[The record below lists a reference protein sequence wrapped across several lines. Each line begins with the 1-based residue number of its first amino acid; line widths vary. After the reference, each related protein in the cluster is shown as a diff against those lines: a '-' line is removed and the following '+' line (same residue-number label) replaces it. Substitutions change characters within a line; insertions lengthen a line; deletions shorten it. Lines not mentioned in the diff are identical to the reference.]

1 MGSNLRIV
9 IAKPGLDGH
18 DRGAKVVARTLRD
31 AGHEVIYTGLRRTA
45 KQIVETVRD
54 EDARFLGLSSL
65 SGAHNHLFPRVC
77 ELLIEEGLSDVI
89 VFGGGIIPED
99 DRPALFSSGIKAIF
113 GPGTPTNEILEFIDT
128 ASSMDDVGVGAKT
141 DWHWQSTAGGE
152 ILNLELI
159 NDAINGD
166 RRSLARTLSGIENGT
181 LNIMEIQQNADIPNR
196 IDSGNWKSL
205 AITGAPGV
213 GKSCL
218 IDKLLSIWAGSGMK
232 IALLAIDPSSPRTG
246 GALLG
251 DRVRITS
258 VDDDSLKENIY
269 IRSIATRK
277 SSGNVPLIVAD
288 MVEFLHMA
296 GWERVVIE
304 TVGSGQSEVR
314 CAAIADRIVVVEGP
328 ARGDGVQAEKAGLL
342 ELADAVI
349 VNKSDLKG
357 AEKHAEELLESFEL
371 GLGDVPPVML
381 TSALNE
387 TGISEAADAL
397 LDLPDTGRSVRA
409 RWRERLLAHY
419 ERKILESPDLEEI
432 LSLLAVGSISVDE
445 AINTLVGR

>member
-1 MGSNLRIV
+1 M
-9 IAKPGLDGH
+9 D
-18 DRGAKVVARTLRD
+18 
-31 AGHEVIYTGLRRTA
+31 
-45 KQIVETVRD
+45 
-54 EDARFLGLSSL
+54 LG
-65 SGAHNHLFPRVC
+65 
-77 ELLIEEGLSDVI
+77 
-89 VFGGGIIPED
+89 
-99 DRPALFSSGIKAIF
+99 
-113 GPGTPTNEILEFIDT
+113 
-128 ASSMDDVGVGAKT
+128 
-141 DWHWQSTAGGE
+141 Q
-152 ILNLELI
+152 I

-166 RRSLARTLSGIENGT
+166 RRSLARTLSAIENGSI
-181 LNIMEIQQNADIPNR
+181 NINDVKQNVKITNKLQAPNWR
-196 IDSGNWKSL
+196 SL

-218 IDKLLSIWAGSGMK
+218 IDKLLSIWAGSGLK

-258 VDDDSLKENIY
+258 VDDESLKDNIY

-288 MVEFLHMA
+288 MVDFLHMA

-349 VNKSDLKG
+349 VNKSDLSG

-371 GLGDVPPVML
+371 GLGDAPPVML

-387 TGISEAADAL
+387 NGVAEAASVL
-397 LDLPDTGRSVRA
+397 LDLPDSGRSVRA

-419 ERKILESPDLEEI
+419 ERKILESPKLDDI
-432 LSLLAVGSISVDE
+432 LSSLAIGSISIDD
-445 AINTLVGR
+445 ALSTLGGR

>member
-1 MGSNLRIV
+1 LN
-9 IAKPGLDGH
+9 
-18 DRGAKVVARTLRD
+18 
-31 AGHEVIYTGLRRTA
+31 
-45 KQIVETVRD
+45 
-54 EDARFLGLSSL
+54 
-65 SGAHNHLFPRVC
+65 
-77 ELLIEEGLSDVI
+77 
-89 VFGGGIIPED
+89 FG
-99 DRPALFSSGIKAIF
+99 
-113 GPGTPTNEILEFIDT
+113 
-128 ASSMDDVGVGAKT
+128 
-141 DWHWQSTAGGE
+141 
-152 ILNLELI
+152 LI

-181 LNIMEIQQNADIPNR
+181 LNIMEIQQNADIPHR
-196 IDSGNWKSL
+196 IDNGNWNSL

-218 IDKLLSIWAGSGMK
+218 IDKLLSIWAGSGLK

-258 VDDDSLKENIY
+258 VDDDSLKEKIY

-296 GWERVVIE
+296 GWDRVVIE

-349 VNKSDLKG
+349 VNKSDMKG

-381 TSALNE
+381 TSALNGA
-387 TGISEAADAL
+387 GISDAANML
-397 LDLPDTGRSVRA
+397 LHLPDTGRAVRA

-419 ERKILESPDLEEI
+419 ERKILESPDLDEI

-445 AINTLVGR
+445 AINTLGGR

>member
-1 MGSNLRIV
+1 M
-9 IAKPGLDGH
+9 D
-18 DRGAKVVARTLRD
+18 
-31 AGHEVIYTGLRRTA
+31 
-45 KQIVETVRD
+45 
-54 EDARFLGLSSL
+54 LG
-65 SGAHNHLFPRVC
+65 
-77 ELLIEEGLSDVI
+77 
-89 VFGGGIIPED
+89 
-99 DRPALFSSGIKAIF
+99 
-113 GPGTPTNEILEFIDT
+113 
-128 ASSMDDVGVGAKT
+128 
-141 DWHWQSTAGGE
+141 Q
-152 ILNLELI
+152 I

-166 RRSLARTLSGIENGT
+166 RRSLARTLSAIENGSI
-181 LNIMEIQQNADIPNR
+181 NINDVKQNVKITSKLQAPN
-196 IDSGNWKSL
+196 WQSL

-218 IDKLLSIWAGSGMK
+218 IDKLLSIWAGLGLK

-258 VDDDSLKENIY
+258 VDDESLKDNIY

-288 MVEFLHMA
+288 MVDFLHMA

-349 VNKSDLKG
+349 VNKSDLSG

-371 GLGDVPPVML
+371 GLGDAPPVML

-387 TGISEAADAL
+387 SGVAEAASVL
-397 LDLPDTGRSVRA
+397 LDLPDSGRSVRA

-419 ERKILESPDLEEI
+419 ERKILESPKLDDI
-432 LSLLAVGSISVDE
+432 LSSLAIGSISIDD
-445 AINTLVGR
+445 ALSTLGGR

>member
-1 MGSNLRIV
+1 M
-9 IAKPGLDGH
+9 D
-18 DRGAKVVARTLRD
+18 
-31 AGHEVIYTGLRRTA
+31 
-45 KQIVETVRD
+45 
-54 EDARFLGLSSL
+54 LG
-65 SGAHNHLFPRVC
+65 
-77 ELLIEEGLSDVI
+77 
-89 VFGGGIIPED
+89 
-99 DRPALFSSGIKAIF
+99 
-113 GPGTPTNEILEFIDT
+113 
-128 ASSMDDVGVGAKT
+128 
-141 DWHWQSTAGGE
+141 Q
-152 ILNLELI
+152 I

-166 RRSLARTLSGIENGT
+166 RRSLARTLSAIENGSI
-181 LNIMEIQQNADIPNR
+181 NINDVKQNVKITSKLQQPN
-196 IDSGNWKSL
+196 WQSL

-218 IDKLLSIWAGSGMK
+218 IDKLLSIWAGSGLK

-258 VDDDSLKENIY
+258 VDDESLKDNIY

-288 MVEFLHMA
+288 MVDFLHVA

-349 VNKSDLKG
+349 VNKSDLSG

-371 GLGDVPPVML
+371 GLGDAPPVML

-387 TGISEAADAL
+387 SGVDEAASVL
-397 LDLPDTGRSVRA
+397 LDLPDSGRSVRA

-419 ERKILESPDLEEI
+419 ERKILESPKLDDI
-432 LSLLAVGSISVDE
+432 LSSLAIGSISIDD
-445 AINTLVGR
+445 ALSTLGGR

>member
-1 MGSNLRIV
+1 MNL
-9 IAKPGLDGH
+9 G
-18 DRGAKVVARTLRD
+18 
-31 AGHEVIYTGLRRTA
+31 
-45 KQIVETVRD
+45 
-54 EDARFLGLSSL
+54 
-65 SGAHNHLFPRVC
+65 
-77 ELLIEEGLSDVI
+77 
-89 VFGGGIIPED
+89 
-99 DRPALFSSGIKAIF
+99 
-113 GPGTPTNEILEFIDT
+113 
-128 ASSMDDVGVGAKT
+128 
-141 DWHWQSTAGGE
+141 
-152 ILNLELI
+152 LI

-181 LNIMEIQQNADIPNR
+181 LNIMEIQQNADIPHR
-196 IDSGNWKSL
+196 IDTGNWKSL

-218 IDKLLSIWAGSGMK
+218 IDKLLSIWAGSGIK

-288 MVEFLHMA
+288 MVEFLHIA

-419 ERKILESPDLEEI
+419 ERKILESPDLDEV

-445 AINTLVGR
+445 AINTLGGQ

>member
-1 MGSNLRIV
+1 M
-9 IAKPGLDGH
+9 D
-18 DRGAKVVARTLRD
+18 
-31 AGHEVIYTGLRRTA
+31 
-45 KQIVETVRD
+45 
-54 EDARFLGLSSL
+54 LG
-65 SGAHNHLFPRVC
+65 
-77 ELLIEEGLSDVI
+77 
-89 VFGGGIIPED
+89 
-99 DRPALFSSGIKAIF
+99 
-113 GPGTPTNEILEFIDT
+113 
-128 ASSMDDVGVGAKT
+128 
-141 DWHWQSTAGGE
+141 Q
-152 ILNLELI
+152 I

-166 RRSLARTLSGIENGT
+166 RRSLARTLSAIENGSI
-181 LNIMEIQQNADIPNR
+181 NINDVKQNVKITNKLQAPN
-196 IDSGNWKSL
+196 WHSL

-218 IDKLLSIWAGSGMK
+218 IDKLLSIWAGSGLK

-258 VDDDSLKENIY
+258 VDDESLKDNIY

-288 MVEFLHMA
+288 MVDFLHMA

-349 VNKSDLKG
+349 VNKSDLSG

-371 GLGDVPPVML
+371 GLGDAPPVML

-387 TGISEAADAL
+387 SGVDEAASVL
-397 LDLPDTGRSVRA
+397 LDLPDSGRSVRA

-419 ERKILESPDLEEI
+419 ERKILESPKLDDI
-432 LSLLAVGSISVDE
+432 LSSLAIGSISIDD
-445 AINTLVGR
+445 ALSTLGGR

>member
-1 MGSNLRIV
+1 MNL
-9 IAKPGLDGH
+9 G
-18 DRGAKVVARTLRD
+18 
-31 AGHEVIYTGLRRTA
+31 
-45 KQIVETVRD
+45 
-54 EDARFLGLSSL
+54 
-65 SGAHNHLFPRVC
+65 
-77 ELLIEEGLSDVI
+77 
-89 VFGGGIIPED
+89 
-99 DRPALFSSGIKAIF
+99 
-113 GPGTPTNEILEFIDT
+113 
-128 ASSMDDVGVGAKT
+128 
-141 DWHWQSTAGGE
+141 
-152 ILNLELI
+152 LI

-181 LNIMEIQQNADIPNR
+181 LNIMEIQQNADIPHR

-218 IDKLLSIWAGSGMK
+218 IDKLLNIWAGSGMK

-288 MVEFLHMA
+288 MIEFLHMA

-387 TGISEAADAL
+387 TGISEAADTL

-445 AINTLVGR
+445 DVNTLGGQ

>member
-1 MGSNLRIV
+1 M
-9 IAKPGLDGH
+9 D
-18 DRGAKVVARTLRD
+18 
-31 AGHEVIYTGLRRTA
+31 
-45 KQIVETVRD
+45 
-54 EDARFLGLSSL
+54 LG
-65 SGAHNHLFPRVC
+65 
-77 ELLIEEGLSDVI
+77 
-89 VFGGGIIPED
+89 
-99 DRPALFSSGIKAIF
+99 
-113 GPGTPTNEILEFIDT
+113 
-128 ASSMDDVGVGAKT
+128 
-141 DWHWQSTAGGE
+141 Q
-152 ILNLELI
+152 I

-166 RRSLARTLSGIENGT
+166 RRSLARTLSAIENGSI
-181 LNIMEIQQNADIPNR
+181 NINDVKQNVKITNKLQPPN
-196 IDSGNWKSL
+196 WQSL

-218 IDKLLSIWAGSGMK
+218 IDKLLSIWAGSGLK

-258 VDDDSLKENIY
+258 VDDESLKDNIY

-288 MVEFLHMA
+288 MVDFLHVA

-349 VNKSDLKG
+349 VNKSDLSG

-371 GLGDVPPVML
+371 GLGDAPPVML

-387 TGISEAADAL
+387 SGVAEAASVL
-397 LDLPDTGRSVRA
+397 LDLPDSGRSVRA

-419 ERKILESPDLEEI
+419 ERKILESPKLDDI
-432 LSLLAVGSISVDE
+432 LSSLAIGSISIDD
-445 AINTLVGR
+445 ALSTLGGR

>member
-1 MGSNLRIV
+1 M
-9 IAKPGLDGH
+9 D
-18 DRGAKVVARTLRD
+18 
-31 AGHEVIYTGLRRTA
+31 
-45 KQIVETVRD
+45 
-54 EDARFLGLSSL
+54 LG
-65 SGAHNHLFPRVC
+65 
-77 ELLIEEGLSDVI
+77 
-89 VFGGGIIPED
+89 
-99 DRPALFSSGIKAIF
+99 
-113 GPGTPTNEILEFIDT
+113 
-128 ASSMDDVGVGAKT
+128 
-141 DWHWQSTAGGE
+141 Q
-152 ILNLELI
+152 I

-166 RRSLARTLSGIENGT
+166 RRSLARTLSAIENGSI
-181 LNIMEIQQNADIPNR
+181 NINDVKQNVKITNKLQAPN
-196 IDSGNWKSL
+196 WQSL

-218 IDKLLSIWAGSGMK
+218 IDKLLSIWAGSGLK

-258 VDDDSLKENIY
+258 VDDESLKDNIY

-288 MVEFLHMA
+288 MVDFLHVA

-349 VNKSDLKG
+349 VNKSDLSG

-371 GLGDVPPVML
+371 GLGDAPPVML

-387 TGISEAADAL
+387 NGVAEAASVL
-397 LDLPDTGRSVRA
+397 LDLPDSGRSVRA

-419 ERKILESPDLEEI
+419 ERKILESPKLDDI
-432 LSLLAVGSISVDE
+432 LSSLAIGSISIDD
-445 AINTLVGR
+445 ALSTLGGR

>member
-1 MGSNLRIV
+1 
-9 IAKPGLDGH
+9 
-18 DRGAKVVARTLRD
+18 
-31 AGHEVIYTGLRRTA
+31 
-45 KQIVETVRD
+45 
-54 EDARFLGLSSL
+54 
-65 SGAHNHLFPRVC
+65 
-77 ELLIEEGLSDVI
+77 
-89 VFGGGIIPED
+89 
-99 DRPALFSSGIKAIF
+99 
-113 GPGTPTNEILEFIDT
+113 
-128 ASSMDDVGVGAKT
+128 
-141 DWHWQSTAGGE
+141 
-152 ILNLELI
+152 LNLGLI

-166 RRSLARTLSGIENGT
+166 RRSLARALSGIENGT
-181 LNIMEIQQNADIPNR
+181 LKIMEIQQNADIPQIR
-196 IDSGNWKSL
+196 DTGNWNSL

-218 IDKLLSIWAGSGMK
+218 IDKLLSIWAGAGMK

-258 VDDDSLKENIY
+258 ADDDSIKENIY

-432 LSLLAVGSISVDE
+432 LSLLAAGSISVDE
-445 AINTLVGR
+445 AINTLGGR

>member
-1 MGSNLRIV
+1 MNL
-9 IAKPGLDGH
+9 G
-18 DRGAKVVARTLRD
+18 
-31 AGHEVIYTGLRRTA
+31 
-45 KQIVETVRD
+45 
-54 EDARFLGLSSL
+54 
-65 SGAHNHLFPRVC
+65 
-77 ELLIEEGLSDVI
+77 
-89 VFGGGIIPED
+89 
-99 DRPALFSSGIKAIF
+99 
-113 GPGTPTNEILEFIDT
+113 
-128 ASSMDDVGVGAKT
+128 
-141 DWHWQSTAGGE
+141 
-152 ILNLELI
+152 LI

-181 LNIMEIQQNADIPNR
+181 LNIMEIQQNADIPHR

-218 IDKLLSIWAGSGMK
+218 IDKLLNIWAGSGMK

-387 TGISEAADAL
+387 TGISEAADVL

-445 AINTLVGR
+445 AINTLGGQ

>member
-1 MGSNLRIV
+1 MNL
-9 IAKPGLDGH
+9 G
-18 DRGAKVVARTLRD
+18 
-31 AGHEVIYTGLRRTA
+31 
-45 KQIVETVRD
+45 
-54 EDARFLGLSSL
+54 
-65 SGAHNHLFPRVC
+65 
-77 ELLIEEGLSDVI
+77 
-89 VFGGGIIPED
+89 
-99 DRPALFSSGIKAIF
+99 
-113 GPGTPTNEILEFIDT
+113 
-128 ASSMDDVGVGAKT
+128 
-141 DWHWQSTAGGE
+141 
-152 ILNLELI
+152 LI

-181 LNIMEIQQNADIPNR
+181 LKIMEIQQNADIPQIR
-196 IDSGNWKSL
+196 DTGNWKSL

-357 AEKHAEELLESFEL
+357 AEKHAEELQESFEL

-445 AINTLVGR
+445 AIITLGGQ

>member
-1 MGSNLRIV
+1 MNL
-9 IAKPGLDGH
+9 G
-18 DRGAKVVARTLRD
+18 
-31 AGHEVIYTGLRRTA
+31 
-45 KQIVETVRD
+45 
-54 EDARFLGLSSL
+54 
-65 SGAHNHLFPRVC
+65 
-77 ELLIEEGLSDVI
+77 
-89 VFGGGIIPED
+89 
-99 DRPALFSSGIKAIF
+99 
-113 GPGTPTNEILEFIDT
+113 
-128 ASSMDDVGVGAKT
+128 
-141 DWHWQSTAGGE
+141 
-152 ILNLELI
+152 LI

-181 LNIMEIQQNADIPNR
+181 LNIMEIQQNADIPHR

-218 IDKLLSIWAGSGMK
+218 IDKLLSIWAGSGIK

-288 MVEFLHMA
+288 MVEFLHIA

-445 AINTLVGR
+445 AINTLGGQ

>member
-1 MGSNLRIV
+1 M
-9 IAKPGLDGH
+9 D
-18 DRGAKVVARTLRD
+18 
-31 AGHEVIYTGLRRTA
+31 
-45 KQIVETVRD
+45 
-54 EDARFLGLSSL
+54 LG
-65 SGAHNHLFPRVC
+65 
-77 ELLIEEGLSDVI
+77 
-89 VFGGGIIPED
+89 
-99 DRPALFSSGIKAIF
+99 
-113 GPGTPTNEILEFIDT
+113 
-128 ASSMDDVGVGAKT
+128 
-141 DWHWQSTAGGE
+141 Q
-152 ILNLELI
+152 I

-166 RRSLARTLSGIENGT
+166 RRSLARTLSAIENGSI
-181 LNIMEIQQNADIPNR
+181 NINDVKQNVKITNKLQAPN
-196 IDSGNWKSL
+196 WQSL

-218 IDKLLSIWAGSGMK
+218 IDKLLSIWAGSGLK

-258 VDDDSLKENIY
+258 VDDESLKDNIY

-288 MVEFLHMA
+288 MVDFLHMA

-349 VNKSDLKG
+349 VNKSDLSG

-371 GLGDVPPVML
+371 GLGDAPHVML

-387 TGISEAADAL
+387 SGVAEAASVL
-397 LDLPDTGRSVRA
+397 LDLPDSGRSVRA

-419 ERKILESPDLEEI
+419 ERKILESPKLDDI
-432 LSLLAVGSISVDE
+432 LSSLAIGSISIDE
-445 AINTLVGR
+445 ALSTLGGR

>member
-1 MGSNLRIV
+1 M
-9 IAKPGLDGH
+9 D
-18 DRGAKVVARTLRD
+18 
-31 AGHEVIYTGLRRTA
+31 
-45 KQIVETVRD
+45 
-54 EDARFLGLSSL
+54 LG
-65 SGAHNHLFPRVC
+65 
-77 ELLIEEGLSDVI
+77 
-89 VFGGGIIPED
+89 
-99 DRPALFSSGIKAIF
+99 
-113 GPGTPTNEILEFIDT
+113 
-128 ASSMDDVGVGAKT
+128 
-141 DWHWQSTAGGE
+141 Q
-152 ILNLELI
+152 I

-166 RRSLARTLSGIENGT
+166 RRSLARTLSAIENGSI
-181 LNIMEIQQNADIPNR
+181 NINDVKQNVKITNKLQAPN
-196 IDSGNWKSL
+196 WQSL

-218 IDKLLSIWAGSGMK
+218 IDKLLSIWAGSGLK

-258 VDDDSLKENIY
+258 VDDESLKDNIY

-288 MVEFLHMA
+288 MVDFLHMA

-349 VNKSDLKG
+349 VNKSDLSG

-371 GLGDVPPVML
+371 GLGDAPPVML

-387 TGISEAADAL
+387 SGVAEAASVL
-397 LDLPDTGRSVRA
+397 LDLPDSGRSVRA

-419 ERKILESPDLEEI
+419 ERKILESPKLDDV
-432 LSLLAVGSISVDE
+432 LSSLAIGSISIDD
-445 AINTLVGR
+445 ALSTLGGR

>member
-1 MGSNLRIV
+1 
-9 IAKPGLDGH
+9 
-18 DRGAKVVARTLRD
+18 
-31 AGHEVIYTGLRRTA
+31 
-45 KQIVETVRD
+45 
-54 EDARFLGLSSL
+54 
-65 SGAHNHLFPRVC
+65 
-77 ELLIEEGLSDVI
+77 
-89 VFGGGIIPED
+89 
-99 DRPALFSSGIKAIF
+99 
-113 GPGTPTNEILEFIDT
+113 
-128 ASSMDDVGVGAKT
+128 
-141 DWHWQSTAGGE
+141 
-152 ILNLELI
+152 
-159 NDAINGD
+159 
-166 RRSLARTLSGIENGT
+166 
-181 LNIMEIQQNADIPNR
+181 MEIQQNADIPHR
-196 IDSGNWKSL
+196 IDNGNWNSL

-218 IDKLLSIWAGSGMK
+218 IDKLLSIWAGSGLK

-258 VDDDSLKENIY
+258 VDDDSLKEKIY

-296 GWERVVIE
+296 GWDRVVIE

-349 VNKSDLKG
+349 VNKSDMKG

-381 TSALNE
+381 TSALNGA
-387 TGISEAADAL
+387 GISDAANML
-397 LDLPDTGRSVRA
+397 LHLPDTGRAVRA

-419 ERKILESPDLEEI
+419 ERKILESPDLDEI

-445 AINTLVGR
+445 AINTLGGQ

>member
-1 MGSNLRIV
+1 
-9 IAKPGLDGH
+9 
-18 DRGAKVVARTLRD
+18 
-31 AGHEVIYTGLRRTA
+31 
-45 KQIVETVRD
+45 
-54 EDARFLGLSSL
+54 
-65 SGAHNHLFPRVC
+65 
-77 ELLIEEGLSDVI
+77 
-89 VFGGGIIPED
+89 
-99 DRPALFSSGIKAIF
+99 
-113 GPGTPTNEILEFIDT
+113 
-128 ASSMDDVGVGAKT
+128 
-141 DWHWQSTAGGE
+141 
-152 ILNLELI
+152 LNLGLI

-181 LNIMEIQQNADIPNR
+181 LNIMEIQQNADIPHR

-218 IDKLLSIWAGSGMK
+218 IDKLLNIWAGSGMK

-419 ERKILESPDLEEI
+419 ERKILESPDLDEV

-445 AINTLVGR
+445 AINTLGGQ

>member
-1 MGSNLRIV
+1 
-9 IAKPGLDGH
+9 
-18 DRGAKVVARTLRD
+18 
-31 AGHEVIYTGLRRTA
+31 
-45 KQIVETVRD
+45 
-54 EDARFLGLSSL
+54 
-65 SGAHNHLFPRVC
+65 
-77 ELLIEEGLSDVI
+77 
-89 VFGGGIIPED
+89 
-99 DRPALFSSGIKAIF
+99 
-113 GPGTPTNEILEFIDT
+113 
-128 ASSMDDVGVGAKT
+128 
-141 DWHWQSTAGGE
+141 
-152 ILNLELI
+152 LNLGLI

-181 LNIMEIQQNADIPNR
+181 LNIMEIQQNADIPHR

-218 IDKLLSIWAGSGMK
+218 IDKLLSIWAGSGIK

-445 AINTLVGR
+445 AINTLGGQ

>member
-1 MGSNLRIV
+1 MNL
-9 IAKPGLDGH
+9 G
-18 DRGAKVVARTLRD
+18 
-31 AGHEVIYTGLRRTA
+31 
-45 KQIVETVRD
+45 
-54 EDARFLGLSSL
+54 
-65 SGAHNHLFPRVC
+65 
-77 ELLIEEGLSDVI
+77 
-89 VFGGGIIPED
+89 
-99 DRPALFSSGIKAIF
+99 
-113 GPGTPTNEILEFIDT
+113 
-128 ASSMDDVGVGAKT
+128 
-141 DWHWQSTAGGE
+141 
-152 ILNLELI
+152 LI

-181 LNIMEIQQNADIPNR
+181 LNIMEIQQNADIPHR

-218 IDKLLSIWAGSGMK
+218 IDKLLNIWAGSGMK

-445 AINTLVGR
+445 AINTLGGQ

>member
-1 MGSNLRIV
+1 
-9 IAKPGLDGH
+9 
-18 DRGAKVVARTLRD
+18 
-31 AGHEVIYTGLRRTA
+31 
-45 KQIVETVRD
+45 
-54 EDARFLGLSSL
+54 
-65 SGAHNHLFPRVC
+65 
-77 ELLIEEGLSDVI
+77 
-89 VFGGGIIPED
+89 
-99 DRPALFSSGIKAIF
+99 
-113 GPGTPTNEILEFIDT
+113 
-128 ASSMDDVGVGAKT
+128 MDLA
-141 DWHWQSTAGGE
+141 Q
-152 ILNLELI
+152 I
-159 NDAINGD
+159 NDAISGS
-166 RRSLARTLSGIENGT
+166 RRSLARTLSAIENGSI
-181 LNIMEIQQNADIPNR
+181 NINDVKQNVTITNKSLAT
-196 IDSGNWKSL
+196 NWQSL

-218 IDKLLSIWAGSGMK
+218 IDKLLSIWAGSGLK
-232 IALLAIDPSSPRTG
+232 VALLAIDPSSPRTG

-258 VDDDSLKENIY
+258 IDNESLKNNIY

-288 MVEFLHMA
+288 MVDFLHMA

-349 VNKSDLKG
+349 VNKSDLNG
-357 AEKHAEELLESFEL
+357 AEKHAEELQESFEL
-371 GLGDVPPVML
+371 GLGDAPPVML

-387 TGISEAADAL
+387 NGIAEAASIL
-397 LDLPDTGRSVRA
+397 LELPDSGRSIRA

-419 ERKILESPDLEEI
+419 ERKILESPKLDEI
-432 LSLLAVGSISVDE
+432 LSLLATGSISIDE
-445 AINTLVGR
+445 ALNTLGGR

>member
-1 MGSNLRIV
+1 MNL
-9 IAKPGLDGH
+9 G
-18 DRGAKVVARTLRD
+18 
-31 AGHEVIYTGLRRTA
+31 
-45 KQIVETVRD
+45 
-54 EDARFLGLSSL
+54 
-65 SGAHNHLFPRVC
+65 
-77 ELLIEEGLSDVI
+77 
-89 VFGGGIIPED
+89 
-99 DRPALFSSGIKAIF
+99 
-113 GPGTPTNEILEFIDT
+113 
-128 ASSMDDVGVGAKT
+128 
-141 DWHWQSTAGGE
+141 
-152 ILNLELI
+152 LI

-166 RRSLARTLSGIENGT
+166 RRSLARALSGIENGT
-181 LNIMEIQQNADIPNR
+181 LKIMEIQQNADIPQIR
-196 IDSGNWKSL
+196 DTGNWNSL

-218 IDKLLSIWAGSGMK
+218 IDKLLSIWAGAGMK

-258 VDDDSLKENIY
+258 ADDDSIKENIY

-432 LSLLAVGSISVDE
+432 LSLLAAGSISVDE
-445 AINTLVGR
+445 AINTLGGR

>member
-1 MGSNLRIV
+1 MNL
-9 IAKPGLDGH
+9 G
-18 DRGAKVVARTLRD
+18 
-31 AGHEVIYTGLRRTA
+31 
-45 KQIVETVRD
+45 
-54 EDARFLGLSSL
+54 
-65 SGAHNHLFPRVC
+65 
-77 ELLIEEGLSDVI
+77 
-89 VFGGGIIPED
+89 
-99 DRPALFSSGIKAIF
+99 
-113 GPGTPTNEILEFIDT
+113 
-128 ASSMDDVGVGAKT
+128 
-141 DWHWQSTAGGE
+141 
-152 ILNLELI
+152 LI

-181 LNIMEIQQNADIPNR
+181 LNIMEIQQNADIPHR

-218 IDKLLSIWAGSGMK
+218 IDKLLNIWAGSGMK

-288 MVEFLHMA
+288 MIEFLHMA

-445 AINTLVGR
+445 AINTLGGQ

>member
-1 MGSNLRIV
+1 MNL
-9 IAKPGLDGH
+9 G
-18 DRGAKVVARTLRD
+18 
-31 AGHEVIYTGLRRTA
+31 
-45 KQIVETVRD
+45 
-54 EDARFLGLSSL
+54 
-65 SGAHNHLFPRVC
+65 
-77 ELLIEEGLSDVI
+77 
-89 VFGGGIIPED
+89 
-99 DRPALFSSGIKAIF
+99 
-113 GPGTPTNEILEFIDT
+113 
-128 ASSMDDVGVGAKT
+128 
-141 DWHWQSTAGGE
+141 
-152 ILNLELI
+152 LI

-181 LNIMEIQQNADIPNR
+181 LNIMEIQQNADIPHR

-445 AINTLVGR
+445 AINTLGGQ

>member
-1 MGSNLRIV
+1 M
-9 IAKPGLDGH
+9 D
-18 DRGAKVVARTLRD
+18 
-31 AGHEVIYTGLRRTA
+31 
-45 KQIVETVRD
+45 
-54 EDARFLGLSSL
+54 LG
-65 SGAHNHLFPRVC
+65 
-77 ELLIEEGLSDVI
+77 
-89 VFGGGIIPED
+89 
-99 DRPALFSSGIKAIF
+99 
-113 GPGTPTNEILEFIDT
+113 
-128 ASSMDDVGVGAKT
+128 
-141 DWHWQSTAGGE
+141 Q
-152 ILNLELI
+152 I

-166 RRSLARTLSGIENGT
+166 RRSLARTLSAIENGSI
-181 LNIMEIQQNADIPNR
+181 NINDVKQNVKITSKLQAPN
-196 IDSGNWKSL
+196 WQSL

-218 IDKLLSIWAGSGMK
+218 IDKLLSIWAGSGLK

-258 VDDDSLKENIY
+258 VDDESLKDNIY

-288 MVEFLHMA
+288 MVDFLHMA

-349 VNKSDLKG
+349 VNKSDLSG

-371 GLGDVPPVML
+371 GLGDAPPVML

-387 TGISEAADAL
+387 SGVAEAASVL
-397 LDLPDTGRSVRA
+397 LDLPDSGRSVRA

-419 ERKILESPDLEEI
+419 ERKILESAKLDDI
-432 LSLLAVGSISVDE
+432 LSSLATGSISIDD
-445 AINTLVGR
+445 ALSTLGGR